1 MGENQYSPEA
11 IRRRVAEETGI
22 AIPPET
28 NASDSQQ
35 SASQPVTEADDMA
48 RIVANAR
55 AAQAKHNAEVE
66 KNKPYSMSGVDV
78 VASLV
83 APGAHALGRKFGVV
97 PDEARNAQSFSN
109 DLQNRINS
117 AAQAHQEALQNE
129 MEYLQNH
136 DYWHSDHA
144 VNEFLPEEHQIP
156 VNQETTGQTR
166 AERTVQGA
174 DVDEIGTGRQRQT
187 GYLTRTAQ
195 ESARLQEQE
204 EIAKKLKLNT
214 NKVLAQYP
222 DVDATKSGLIVSK
235 SPSPQELARQKE
247 IENARQQARRLLEPH
262 QESAKIGLQEAQ
274 KGTAAAAEKLARL
287 KNEAAIANEAAARSK
302 TGLSSIVRRAA
313 EAVGSDSKYLPEIL
327 RAGSNMAS
335 KILGP
340 VAAATAPEN
349 IGQGWSELRNGEYGK
364 GAAHIAGGLGGV
376 AALAPLAVGA
386 GLLAPEVGLGVA
398 GAGAL
403 ASLPALGYDISDI
416 YKNMTEHK

>member
-1 MGENQYSPEA
+1 MGEDQYSPEA

-35 SASQPVTEADDMA
+35 SASQPVSEADDMA

-97 PDEARNAQSFSN
+97 PDEARNAQSNLN
-109 DLQNRINS
+109 DLKDRINS

-174 DVDEIGTGRQRQT
+174 DKGEIGTGRERQT
-187 GYLTRTAQ
+187 GYQTRTAQ
-195 ESARLQEQE
+195 ESARLREQE
-204 EIAKKLKLNT
+204 EIARKLGLNPQ
-214 NKVLAQYP
+214 KVLAQYP
-222 DVDATKSGLIVSK
+222 DVNATKSGLIVTK
-235 SPSPQELARQKE
+235 SPQELARQQE
-247 IENARQQARRLLEPH
+247 IENARQQARKLLEPH

-274 KGTAAAAEKLARL
+274 KGTAAAAEELAALR
-287 KNEAAIANEAAARSK
+287 NQAAIAGQKAVESK
-302 TGLSSIVRRAA
+302 EGLSTILRRAA

-335 KILGP
+335 KYLGP
-340 VAAATAPEN
+340 IAAATAPEN

>member
-1 MGENQYSPEA
+1 MGEDQYSPEA

-35 SASQPVTEADDMA
+35 SASQPVSEADDMA

-97 PDEARNAQSFSN
+97 PDEARNAQSNLN
-109 DLQNRINS
+109 DLKDRINS

-144 VNEFLPEEHQIP
+144 MNEFLPEEHQIP

-174 DVDEIGTGRQRQT
+174 DKGEIGTGRERQT
-187 GYLTRTAQ
+187 GYQTRTAQ
-195 ESARLQEQE
+195 ESARLREQE
-204 EIAKKLKLNT
+204 EIARKLGLNPQ
-214 NKVLAQYP
+214 KVLAQYP
-222 DVDATKSGLIVSK
+222 DVNATKSGLIVTK
-235 SPSPQELARQKE
+235 SPQELARQQE
-247 IENARQQARRLLEPH
+247 IENARQQARKLLEPH

-274 KGTAAAAEKLARL
+274 KGTAAAAEELAALR
-287 KNEAAIANEAAARSK
+287 NQAAIAGQKAVESK
-302 TGLSSIVRRAA
+302 EGLSTILRRAA

-335 KILGP
+335 KYLGP
-340 VAAATAPEN
+340 IAAATAPEN